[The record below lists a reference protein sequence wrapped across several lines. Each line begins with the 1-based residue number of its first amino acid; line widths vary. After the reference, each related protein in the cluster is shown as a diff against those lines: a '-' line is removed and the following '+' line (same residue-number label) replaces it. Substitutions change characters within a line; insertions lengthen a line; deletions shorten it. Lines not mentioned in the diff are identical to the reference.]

1 MQKKLDHSNF
11 VEELKKF
18 KNTKINF
25 LPIEHTNTRFVINFP
40 WTNPNGITE
49 EQKKLQ
55 EFLSLRSLT
64 FKKNESEYYIT
75 GANTIIGVNSDFII
89 IVHESSSLSV
99 LTTKSDYLYS
109 LSYRQH
115 FDFSLNAKTFDFR
128 YNDNN
133 RTNDRNELTLLFN
146 FDDYNKHM
154 KNIEFSLKKNNS
166 IFIISNMGLTSIKF
180 NDSDIVTTFKG
191 TSYSNM
197 VLDYDFNIK
206 SVEINNK
213 LKKTLEIDNM
223 LPYTDIKGYSDLMSK
238 IKESLKDKI
247 DFLSLTKDLTL
258 KFKGSEKEFER
269 DLEFIKKITQNKERL
284 FNVFSSDKEELLEV
298 YNHYKNYDVFKYF
311 ETKETTLEYRITT
324 LKEKLKLSEYEVD
337 YDNYIEKHLL
347 DKHLNILAL
356 FTINE
361 ENNNNFMNS
370 EILNKYKKLNNEIK
384 DVLSFNNEILSFI
397 KPLRKMR

>member
-40 WTNPNGITE
+40 WTNPNDITE

>member
-40 WTNPNGITE
+40 WTNPNDITE
-49 EQKKLQ
+49 EQKNLQ

-75 GANTIIGVNSDFII
+75 GENTIIGVNSDFII

-191 TSYSNM
+191 TSYSNI

-213 LKKTLEIDNM
+213 LKKTLEIDSM